1 MIIVENQFQTDKQ
14 ELIKRNLNNAIIQII
29 MKKTK

>member
-14 ELIKRNLNNAIIQII
+14 ELIKQNLNNAIIQII
-29 MKKTK
+29 MEKTK

>member
-14 ELIKRNLNNAIIQII
+14 ELIKQNLNNAIIQII